1 MSSVPVNETF
11 RQARSGEAV
20 SADLSQTLGNSK
32 AASLGAPKRK
42 GPRSETAI
50 LDAAY
55 ALLTEQ
61 GLEATTIEAIALRSG
76 VSKVTIYKWWP
87 NRAAVVMSAF
97 LRESPILLPYPK
109 QLEPAQITAAL
120 IHIAES
126 FNGNTGT
133 IIRAII
139 AEGQRDPDIA
149 SGFRGYFSA
158 RREQGIKLV
167 RAGIEAGVIREA
179 DPDAIIDLL
188 YAPLW
193 FRLII
198 GHAPL
203 TADAVREHVK
213 IALNGVLANNVGVS
227 T

>member
-1 MSSVPVNETF
+1 M
-11 RQARSGEAV
+11 
-20 SADLSQTLGNSK
+20 SADLPQSLGISK
-32 AASLGAPKRK
+32 SASLGAPKRK
-42 GPRSETAI
+42 GPRAEKAI

-109 QLEPAQITAAL
+109 QLEPAQITGAL
-120 IHIAES
+120 LHIAES

-139 AEGQRDPDIA
+139 AEVQRDADIA

-158 RREQGIKLV
+158 RREQGVELVKTGIK
-167 RAGIEAGVIREA
+167 AGLIRDA
-179 DPDAIIDLL
+179 DPDVIIDLL

-198 GHAPL
+198 GHAPM
-203 TADAVREHVK
+203 TAEAVREHVTV
-213 IALNGVLANNVGVS
+213 AMAGVLAGKIDR
-227 T
+227 